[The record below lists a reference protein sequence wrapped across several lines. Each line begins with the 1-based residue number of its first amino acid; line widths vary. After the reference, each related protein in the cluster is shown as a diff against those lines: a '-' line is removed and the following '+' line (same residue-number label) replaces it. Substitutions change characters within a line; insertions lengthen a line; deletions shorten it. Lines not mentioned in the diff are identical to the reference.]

1 MNICMQVF
9 YLNLSLHFSEKMPRS
24 SVVGSYGSCMFSF
37 LEKRPNF
44 STVTR
49 SFKFLL
55 AMYESS
61 GFSASSSAL
70 GIITIF
76 NFCHS
81 NKYVVIFHYGFNV
94 HFPNG

>member
-9 YLNLSLHFSEKMPRS
+9 YVNLSLHFSEKMSKS
-24 SVVGSYGSCMFSF
+24 SAVGSYGSCMFSF
-37 LEKRPNF
+37 LKKRPNF

-61 GFSASSSAL
+61 GFSASSTL
-70 GIITIF
+70 GVISVF
-76 NFCHS
+76 YFCHS
-81 NKYVVIFHYGFNV
+81 SKYVVMFHYGFNV